1 MTDQTIAA
9 NFDNTVDSKEF
20 KFAFK
25 KDKLGNKRATV
36 EIKGLVPSVEGIINI
51 LQTGGKPLEL
61 LQEAMY
67 DVIRSSIGADVSEDE
82 KFSQTSYD
90 TATIQIGEVTYPKYS
105 WEGIANQP
113 REDRRASSI
122 PEEQW
127 KAFSEDYL
135 AVMPA
140 VTNKTEEQIGNAIFV
155 FNKKFS
161 IVRTDK
167 PTITMLKNQ
176 LALYA
181 EHSKNAENFTDILEL
196 LLRKADVYLGS
207 DDVQKLVANL

>member
-9 NFDNTVDSKEF
+9 NFDNTVDAKDF
-20 KFAFK
+20 KFTFK
-25 KDKLGNKRATV
+25 KDKLGNKRTPV

-51 LQTGGKPLEL
+51 LQTGGKALEL
-61 LQEAMY
+61 LQESMY
-67 DVIRSSIGADVSEDE
+67 DVIRAQIAADIADDE
-82 KFSQTSYD
+82 KFAQSTYD
-90 TATIQIGEVTYPKYS
+90 AATIQVGDATFHKYS

-127 KAFSEDYL
+127 KAFGEDYL

-140 VTNKTEEQIGNAIFV
+140 VTAKTEEQIGNAIFV
-155 FNKKFS
+155 FSKKFS
-161 IVRTDK
+161 LVRTDK

-181 EHSKNAENFTDILEL
+181 EHSKNAENFADILEL
-196 LLRKADVYLGS
+196 LVRKADLYLGS
-207 DDVQKLVANL
+207 NDIQKLVSNL